1 MIKIQNLKFY
11 YPKSK
16 TILNDVSLNFDS
28 GNIYGLFG
36 RNGEGKSTLMKIM
49 TGLLFPKSGSC
60 QVFGENVSRKHIRCL
75 QEVFFIPEDF
85 ELAALKIS
93 KYEEVNSVFYPQF
106 SKEQFYELIKEFHLS
121 PDENIATLS
130 FGQKKKVL
138 IAFGIATNTKL
149 LLMDEPTNGLDIPSK
164 SQFRKII
171 ARVADQGKC
180 IVIATHQVRDLHSL
194 INHLMILDQS
204 KIVFDESLFE
214 VSEHLWFGKPT
225 EKDKHA
231 IIYDEPSLG
240 GKAVLP
246 KLDKDETDVDL
257 ELLFNA
263 VLNESDRINQV
274 LKKRYHD
281 ASI

>member
-1 MIKIQNLKFY
+1 MVNVQNLKFY
-11 YPKSK
+11 YPKGQV
-16 TILNDVSLNFDS
+16 ILNDISLSFTS

-36 RNGEGKSTLMKIM
+36 SNGEGKSTLMRIIA
-49 TGLLFPKSGSC
+49 GLLFPKSGSC
-60 QVFGENVSRKHIRCL
+60 EVFGERVSRKHVRCS
-75 QEVFFIPEDF
+75 QEMFFIPEDF

-93 KYEEVNSVFYPQF
+93 KYEAINSVFYPEF
-106 SKEQFYELIKEFHLS
+106 SREQFYALINEFHLS
-121 PDENIATLS
+121 SNANISRLS

-171 ARVADQGKC
+171 ATVADQGKC

-194 INHLMILDQS
+194 ISHLLILDQS
-204 KIVFDESLFE
+204 KVVFDQSLFE
-214 VSEHLWFGKPT
+214 VSEQLWFGKPKEEDT
-225 EKDKHA
+225 DD
-231 IIYDEPSLG
+231 IIYAEPSLG
-240 GKAVLP
+240 GKGVLP
-246 KLDKDETDVDL
+246 RMGKDETDVDL
-257 ELLFNA
+257 ELLFKA
-263 VLNESDRINQV
+263 VLNEPVGINKV

>member
-1 MIKIQNLKFY
+1 MIKIQSLRFY

-49 TGLLFPKSGSC
+49 AGLLFPKSGSC
-60 QVFGENVSRKHIRCL
+60 QVFGENMSRKHVRCL
-75 QEVFFIPEDF
+75 HEVFFIPEDF

-93 KYEEVNSVFYPQF
+93 KYEEVNSVFYPEF
-106 SKEQFYELIKEFHLS
+106 SKEQFYELIKEFSLS
-121 PDENIATLS
+121 PNENITTLS

-138 IAFGIATNTKL
+138 IAFGIAANTKL

-171 ARVADQGKC
+171 AGVADQGKC
-180 IVIATHQVRDLHSL
+180 IVISTHQVRDLHSL

-204 KIVFDESLFE
+204 KVVFDKSLFE
-214 VSEHLWFGKPT
+214 VSEHLWFGKPS
-225 EKDKHA
+225 EKDKHTV
-231 IIYDEPSLG
+231 IYAEPSLG

-246 KLDKDETDVDL
+246 KLDKDESDVDL

-263 VLNESDRINQV
+263 VLNEPDRINYI
-274 LKKRYHD
+274 LKKRYYD
-281 ASI
+281 ASV

>member
-1 MIKIQNLKFY
+1 MIKIQNLRFY

-36 RNGEGKSTLMKIM
+36 RNGEGKSTLMKII

-60 QVFGENVSRKHIRCL
+60 QVFGENMSRKHVRCL

-93 KYEEVNSVFYPQF
+93 KYEEVNSVFYPEF
-106 SKEQFYELIKEFHLS
+106 SKEQFYELIKEFSLS
-121 PDENIATLS
+121 PNENIATLS

-138 IAFGIATNTKL
+138 IAFGIAANTKL

-171 ARVADQGKC
+171 AGVADQGKC
-180 IVIATHQVRDLHSL
+180 IVISTHQVRDLHSL

-204 KIVFDESLFE
+204 KVVFDKSLFE
-214 VSEHLWFGKPT
+214 VSEHLWFGKPS
-225 EKDKHA
+225 EKDIHA
-231 IIYDEPSLG
+231 VIYAEPSLG

-246 KLDKDETDVDL
+246 KLDKDESDVDL

-263 VLNESDRINQV
+263 VLNEPDRINHI
-274 LKKRYHD
+274 LKKRYYD
-281 ASI
+281 ASV